1 VGEGETVGTSSGEA
15 GMGRGRKLAWAGS
28 VPLGLLFCFFVLF
41 YFPFSIFSFLSYL
54 LQKCFNSNQTTFRNF
69 LKINAMI

>member
-1 VGEGETVGTSSGEA
+1 MGEGETAGTSSGEA

-28 VPLGLLFCFFVLF
+28 VPLGLFFVLF

-54 LQKCFNSNQTTFRNF
+54 LQKCFNSNQTTFKKI